1 MRITKINLHQQ
12 TSLGS
17 YNQVEN
23 MVSVTIRTSVTSQ
36 GFIGLSP
43 WLGDRSI
50 YEFCTISKGNN
61 PLSKIEI
68 VSALNSF
75 NLTWDQYY
83 YNSNNCPQKYNP
95 KVYLSALQTVGET
108 WIFDRQNGQKNGLPN
123 LPEGVQKSGS
133 YNLLI

>member
-1 MRITKINLHQQ
+1 
-12 TSLGS
+12 
-17 YNQVEN
+17 

-50 YEFCTISKGNN
+50 YEFCTINKGNN

-75 NLTWDQYY
+75 NLTWDQYH

-95 KVYLSALQTVGET
+95 KVYLGTVQSVALYWLYDWQT
-108 WIFDRQNGQKNGLPN
+108 GQTNGLQN
-123 LPEGVQKSGS
+123 LVPDVEKSGS
-133 YNLLI
+133 LYC